1 MYFPYLR
8 GKQYELLA
16 LRELIDLP
24 LDSDKIIPIIEPVK
38 SNLSSLRTALK
49 AISKIGVKVQL
60 ILNPEVGDFKN
71 NPSPILPLVH
81 EFVQAENN
89 PIIPTYIVKA
99 DKDVDFIRT
108 SIFANDFAA
117 SGYALVHLNK
127 IGRIEELSELTKT
140 TTCLYN
146 TINVNH
152 LFALRKKFDNRAL
165 LSDYFNK
172 QRVNVDY
179 ISIPEEVFSSDYAYY
194 QEENCV
200 AFSDY
205 QAIGSGYSD
214 SGGAAYAVAI
224 HLTYK
229 EQGSEDIRIA
239 HFVSN
244 SNDDQTDPGGKFF
257 EALQKLIDFIDARKI
272 SDTTALRKFRE
283 CYDRQAFPGLGV
295 VKKLS
300 IMHHIEL
307 IQSLI

>member
-8 GKQYELLA
+8 GKQFELLA

-24 LDSDKIIPIIEPVK
+24 LDSDKTIPIIEPVK
-38 SNLSSLRTALK
+38 SNLSSLKTAVK
-49 AISKIGVKVQL
+49 AISKIGIKVQL
-60 ILNPEVGDFKN
+60 ILNPEVGDFKT
-71 NPSPILPLVH
+71 NPSPILGLIQ
-81 EFVQAENN
+81 EFAELENN
-89 PIIPTYIVKA
+89 PIIPAYIVKA

-108 SIFANDFAA
+108 SIFANGFAA
-117 SGYALVHLNK
+117 SGYGLVHLNK

-140 TTCLYN
+140 STCLYN
-146 TINVNH
+146 TIQINH
-152 LFALRKKFDNRAL
+152 LFALRRKFDNKAL

-179 ISIPEEVFSSDYAYY
+179 LSIPEEVFSSDYAYY

-205 QAIGSGYSD
+205 QAIGYEYSD
-214 SGGAAYAVAI
+214 GGGAAYAVAI
-224 HLTYK
+224 HLTFK
-229 EQGSEDIRIA
+229 EAGDEDIRIA
-239 HFVSN
+239 HFVSDT
-244 SNDDQTDPGGKFF
+244 NDDRNDPGGKFF

-272 SDTTALRKFRE
+272 SDTIALRKFRE

-307 IQSLI
+307 IQGLI